1 MPGLILIVVLLF
13 VMWLLLIRP
22 QRRRHLDQQRMI
34 ESVQVGEEIVT
45 AGGLYGTIVALD
57 EGEAR
62 LEIAEGTVVR
72 IDKRAI
78 AAVLREDEEEGEEE
92 GEDAEAVEAAE
103 PDEEREA
110 NLSPGP

>member
-22 QRRRHLDQQRMI
+22 QRRRQLDQQRMI
-34 ESVQVGEEIVT
+34 ESVEVGEEIVT
-45 AGGLYGTIVALD
+45 AGGLYGTVVALD

-78 AAVLREDEEEGEEE
+78 AAVLREDEEEAEEE
-92 GEDAEAVEAAE
+92 TEEPDTAE